1 MASSARSTSHTLVH
15 NVQAPGPALKN
26 DLALLASLSVDSL
39 RAFCET
45 ARAQLRGGAEQE
57 SAAATYRK
65 AARQLGV
72 EAGAVEA
79 AVNALCYIIASAVAA
94 GRGAEQLLDQDF
106 ELPALGAEA
115 QDALRAFYAEVA
127 PALQQELR
135 SGLRL
140 PRYAG
145 LDWRLQVQL
154 GGRYVARKS
163 PTTNFLL
170 RLRTREG
177 EDGAV
182 AEHLVQADLPNM
194 RRLASEL
201 ESALREDKSSH
212 SRRIARR
219 I

>member
-1 MASSARSTSHTLVH
+1 MQSCMCMCAHTYRQTWVWPFARTHRARRTSMASSARSTSHTLVH

-115 QDALRAFYAEVA
+115 QDALR
-127 PALQQELR
+127 
-135 SGLRL
+135 
-140 PRYAG
+140 
-145 LDWRLQVQL
+145 
-154 GGRYVARKS
+154 
-163 PTTNFLL
+163 
-170 RLRTREG
+170 
-177 EDGAV
+177 
-182 AEHLVQADLPNM
+182 
-194 RRLASEL
+194 
-201 ESALREDKSSH
+201 EDKSSH